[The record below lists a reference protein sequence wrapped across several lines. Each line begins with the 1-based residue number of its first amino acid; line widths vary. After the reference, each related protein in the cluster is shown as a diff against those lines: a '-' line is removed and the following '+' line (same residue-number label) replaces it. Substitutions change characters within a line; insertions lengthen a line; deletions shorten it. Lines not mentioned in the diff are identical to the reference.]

1 MPAGGRADDI
11 QSAKFTNATVFQ
23 DGTRPLAP
31 HTTAA
36 MSLFPQATTLAL
48 AAPNLIL
55 GPFTLL
61 GLAIPVILL
70 GELLARRIG
79 WLGRSNIPAPIIG
92 GLLVALALLL
102 IGELRPGAVV
112 LDGSTANRWWLWP
125 ILPQW
130 SLSAPN
136 PVDVERPFLILF
148 FTCIGLNAS
157 WSVARRGGLPLLVFL
172 GLATGFA
179 VIQSVSGVLTAL
191 ALGESPLLGIMSSTV
206 SLMGGFGTSAGFA
219 PEFQKAGL
227 DGAAAIG
234 IAAAA
239 FGVIAGGLIAGPV
252 AGRLL
257 EKKVFREK
265 RTSSPDGTARQSVDA
280 GDQPGFL
287 GEVRDLALHGRSLAL
302 HLLVLGAC
310 LKLGAFLSVAIQQAG
325 ITFPVY
331 MGSMLVAAVVRNL
344 HDGLRGGWLSNERT
358 DAIASVALTWLLTVV
373 MIDLRLDQLAH
384 AALPML
390 VILAV
395 QVVLIAAFA
404 YWVVFPVMGRD
415 YEAATMSAGVI
426 GFGLGATSNAVA
438 TMRVLASRFGP
449 APRAFLIVTVVGAF
463 LIDFT
468 NAILITTT
476 LNLFK

>member
-1 MPAGGRADDI
+1 MSSISFLAVTPAD
-11 QSAKFTNATVFQ
+11 T
-23 DGTRPLAP
+23 PYLA
-31 HTTAA
+31 
-36 MSLFPQATTLAL
+36 
-48 AAPNLIL
+48 I

-61 GLAIPVILL
+61 ALAIPVILL
-70 GELLARRIG
+70 GELLSKRLG
-79 WLGRSNIPAPIIG
+79 WLGRSNIPAPITG
-92 GLLVALALLL
+92 GLLVALLLL
-102 IGELRPGAVV
+102 LVGELLPGWLTVN
-112 LDGSTANRWWLWP
+112 GSTQHPLWLWP
-125 ILPQW
+125 VLPQW
-130 SLSAPN
+130 DLTTPK
-136 PVDVERPFLILF
+136 PTDVERPLLILF

-157 WSVARRGGLPLLVFL
+157 WSVARRGGLPLLIYL

-179 VIQSVSGVLTAL
+179 VIQSATGVLTAV
-191 ALGESPLLGIMSSTV
+191 ALGESPLLGIMCSSV

-239 FGVIAGGLIAGPV
+239 FGVIAGGLVAGPV

-257 EKKVFREK
+257 SRKTPALPTHPAP
-265 RTSSPDGTARQSVDA
+265 RTATPDPDAEEPHGFLVEARQLAQHAGSVLVHV
-280 GDQPGFL
+280 G
-287 GEVRDLALHGRSLAL
+287 
-302 HLLVLGAC
+302 LLLIC
-310 LKLGAFLSVAIQQAG
+310 LKVGAFLSVAIQRAG

-331 MGSMLVAAVVRNL
+331 MGSMLVAALARNL
-344 HDGLRGGWLSNERT
+344 HDALGARWLVSERT
-358 DAIASVALTWLLTVV
+358 DAIASFSLTWLLAVV
-373 MIDLRLDQLAH
+373 MMDLQLLQLAH

-390 VILAV
+390 AILGL

-404 YWVVFPVMGRD
+404 TWVVFPIMGRD

-438 TMRVLASRFGP
+438 TMRVLARRYGP

-468 NAILITTT
+468 NALLITAS
-476 LNLFK
+476 LNLFR

>member
-1 MPAGGRADDI
+1 MSP
-11 QSAKFTNATVFQ
+11 F
-23 DGTRPLAP
+23 P
-31 HTTAA
+31 HLTT
-36 MSLFPQATTLAL
+36 FAL
-48 AAPNLIL
+48 AAPELTL

-70 GELLARRIG
+70 GEVLARRIG
-79 WLGRSNIPAPIIG
+79 WLGRSNIPAPIMG

-102 IGELRPGAVV
+102 IDELRPGAVV
-112 LDGSTANRWWLWP
+112 LQGSTALPVWLWP

-130 SLSAPN
+130 SMAAPN

-157 WSVARRGGLPLLVFL
+157 WAVARRGGLPLLVFL

-227 DGAAAIG
+227 EGAAAIG
-234 IAAAA
+234 VAAAA
-239 FGVIAGGLIAGPV
+239 FGVIAGGLIAGPI
-252 AGRLL
+252 AGRLMA
-257 EKKVFREK
+257 KKVFREK
-265 RTSSPDGTARQSVDA
+265 PGARADGAAGLTAEASSHR
-280 GDQPGFL
+280 GFL
-287 GEVRDLALHGRSLAL
+287 GEMWDLARQGRSLAL

-331 MGSMLVAAVVRNL
+331 MGSMLVAALVRNL
-344 HDGLRGGWLSNERT
+344 HDGLRGSWLSSERT
-358 DAIASVALTWLLTVV
+358 DAIATVSLTWLLTVV
-373 MIDLRLDQLAH
+373 MIDLRLNQLAH

-404 YWVVFPVMGRD
+404 YWIVFPVMGRD

-468 NAILITTT
+468 NALLITTA